1 MEILDKHMPVIS
13 KKIRSTDAP
22 WIDVPTRKMIK
33 QRNEIYDGRGRE
45 EDWHEVKAK
54 TTTMIRERK
63 SDYYKNECL
72 RLTELGSHNMPYKIR
87 RNIAEKEQAPT

>member
-33 QRNEIYDGRGRE
+33 RRNEIYDGRGRE
-45 EDWHEVKAK
+45 EDLSLIH
-54 TTTMIRERK
+54 I
-63 SDYYKNECL
+63 
-72 RLTELGSHNMPYKIR
+72 
-87 RNIAEKEQAPT
+87 